1 MNTISKT
8 SLIAGLAFLG
18 LAATR
23 PASADDRH
31 IQLDNESGNVVVSF
45 YASEVRSASWEGDIL
60 GARVL
65 PPGYFARINLDEG
78 SGHCYFDFKT
88 RFSNGSTVV
97 RRNVN
102 VCTLDRYT
110 LSE

>member
-18 LAATR
+18 LAATQ
-23 PASADDRH
+23 PASADDRR
-31 IQLDNESGNVVVSF
+31 IQLDNESGNIVVSF
-45 YASEVRSASWEGDIL
+45 YASDVGSASWEGDIL

-65 PPGYFARINLDEG
+65 FSGHFARVNLNEG
-78 SGHCYFDFKT
+78 SDHCYFDFKT

-102 VCTLDRYT
+102 VCRLDRYT
-110 LSE
+110 LSD